1 MRDPFPR
8 MHNLH
13 IYVNRKTVL
22 KDSFRVLLEMTH
34 LQPVNYNVKFE
45 GKYTAHIPHIYSRYT
60 ANIPQIHIAH
70 IPHIYHTYTA
80 DIPQIHT
87 TDITHIYRTC
97 TANIPYTHI

>member
-45 GKYTAHIPHIYSRYT
+45 GM
-60 ANIPQIHIAH
+60 
-70 IPHIYHTYTA
+70 
-80 DIPQIHT
+80 
-87 TDITHIYRTC
+87 
-97 TANIPYTHI
+97 

>member
-45 GKYTAHIPHIYSRYT
+45 GKYTNIPHIYRTYT
-60 ANIPQIHIAH
+60 GNIPCAT
-70 IPHIYHTYTA
+70 PG
-80 DIPQIHT
+80 PWSENL
-87 TDITHIYRTC
+87 RTVLKD
-97 TANIPYTHI
+97 